1 MEWIKSILY
10 GLGIQMAF
18 LLLLLL
24 LKKKKKKKK
33 KCPLLYSKEC
43 ALLTLIWPIPLHIG
57 LELNRHFFKFLKF
70 CILFGFF
77 FKKNSILI
85 LFVILLVYGEI
96 LAFWGGGLES
106 RVRGWELKGKWK
118 RCQRSTQKQS
128 QKINREK

>member
-1 MEWIKSILY
+1 MEWIKSFLY

-77 FKKNSILI
+77 FLKNSILI

-96 LAFWGGGLES
+96 LAFWGA
-106 RVRGWELKGKWK
+106 LKVEWGDENWRENGKDAK
-118 RCQRSTQKQS
+118 EAHRNKA
-128 QKINREK
+128 KK